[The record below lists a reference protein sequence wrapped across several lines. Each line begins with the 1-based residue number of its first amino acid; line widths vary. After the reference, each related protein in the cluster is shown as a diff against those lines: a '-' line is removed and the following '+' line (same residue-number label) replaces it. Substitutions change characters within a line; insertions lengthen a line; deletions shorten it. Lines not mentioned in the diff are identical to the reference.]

1 MKDTSRAPRLWD
13 TALPEATAAWPSV
26 DAAADLLHALNERST
41 EACDGVALHESA
53 EPVQIIVHHFAFG
66 SAHEGS
72 VHAFP

>member
-1 MKDTSRAPRLWD
+1 MKDAGRSPRLRNA
-13 TALPEATAAWPSV
+13 ALPEATAARPRI
-26 DAAADLLHALNERST
+26 DAATDLLYALNERST

-66 SAHEGS
+66 SAHEGG